1 MGALPPASVSPNPIP
16 IVCVVPPAGIPLTQL
31 CHGRGRCVDAGSAGH
46 RCLCQ
51 DGYAGTYCQTP
62 RDRCL
67 PNPCLH
73 GAACRSYG
81 GGYECE
87 VRDAHPS
94 RPSSRCRWHHPG
106 VWVPWA
112 MGASILGHPWV
123 LSLPDTLLLGLS

>member
-16 IVCVVPPAGIPLTQL
+16 VVCVVPPAGIPLTQL

-94 RPSSRCRWHHPG
+94 RPSSRCGWHHPG